1 MLKTSDFDYDLP
13 GKLIAQEPM
22 ARRDQSRLMVLDR
35 ATGRIGH
42 HVFGELPDLL
52 REGDLMVLNDTYVIP
67 AKFFCRRRTGGR
79 IEGLFL
85 RELSAGRW
93 EVMLKGAGRC
103 KVGEKLIFIEEPTL
117 SIKLENRLGEGLW
130 HVAVSPPRNAA
141 ELLERIGATPLPP
154 YIHRDH
160 PDSRDRLTYQTVY
173 AARPGAVAA
182 PTAGLHFTEDVLAD
196 LRSRQIESVNV
207 TLHVGLGT
215 FAPVKVEQLSRHK
228 MHSEWYELPAEAA
241 EAITT
246 AKRQGRRI
254 VAVGTTSVRVLETA
268 AAKGR
273 RVAPSSG
280 AKRSGAEL
288 VGAPHHY
295 PASTHNLRSAPVEG
309 ATPHYCSD
317 SVLAAR
323 TGWTDLFIYPP
334 REFRIVDVLLTNFHL
349 PRSTLLMLV
358 AAFCS
363 PGSTD
368 GIKIIKDAY
377 AEAVR
382 QKYRF
387 YSYGDAMLIL

>member
-1 MLKTSDFDYDLP
+1 MLWLNLFSGNGLSCWIDAARMCARFSPAGQDKEMMPKTSDFDYDLP
-13 GKLIAQEPM
+13 SELIAQKPVEP
-22 ARRDQSRLMVLDR
+22 RDKSRLMVLDR
-35 ATGRIGH
+35 KAGELRH
-42 HVFGELPDLL
+42 HHFGELPALL
-52 REGDLMVLNDTYVIP
+52 REGDLLVLNDTRVIP
-67 AKFFCRRRTGGR
+67 ARFLCQRRTGGQ

-103 KVGEKLIFIEEPTL
+103 KNAEELTFVEEPKV
-117 SIKLENRLGEGLW
+117 SVKLENRLGEGLW
-130 HVAVSPPRNAA
+130 NIVVSPPIGAV
-141 ELLERIGATPLPP
+141 ELLEQIGITPLPP

-160 PDSRDRLTYQTVY
+160 PNSRDRLTYQTVY

-182 PTAGLHFTEDVLAD
+182 PTAGLHFTENILAE
-196 LRSRQIESVNV
+196 LQARKIESVNV

-215 FAPVKVEQLSRHK
+215 FAPVKAKQLDQHE
-228 MHSEWYELPAEAA
+228 MHSEWYELSASAA
-241 EAITT
+241 KTITD
-246 AKRQGRRI
+246 AKKQGRRI

-268 AAKGR
+268 AA
-273 RVAPSSG
+273 
-280 AKRSGAEL
+280 
-288 VGAPHHY
+288 
-295 PASTHNLRSAPVEG
+295 EG
-309 ATPHYCSD
+309 AFEGRS
-317 SVLAAR
+317 
-323 TGWTDLFIYPP
+323 GWTDLFIYPP
-334 REFRIVDVLLTNFHL
+334 SEFRVVDVMLTNFHL

-363 PGSTD
+363 PGSTN

>member
-1 MLKTSDFDYDLP
+1 MTPKASDFDYDLP
-13 GKLIAQEPM
+13 GELIAQAPAAM
-22 ARRDQSRLMVLDR
+22 RDRSRLMVLDR
-35 ATGRIGH
+35 ATGQVSH
-42 HVFGELPDLL
+42 HIFGELPDLL
-52 REGDLMVLNDTYVIP
+52 GEGDLLVLNDTRVIP
-67 AKFFCRRRTGGR
+67 AKFSCRRRTGGR

-85 RELSAGRW
+85 RELSTGRW

-103 KVGEKLIFIEEPTL
+103 QVAEELTISEEPLFT
-117 SIKLENRLGEGLW
+117 IKLESRLGEGLW
-130 HVAVSPPRNAA
+130 HVAVVPPAGA
-141 ELLERIGATPLPP
+141 VELLERVGTTPLPP
-154 YIHRDH
+154 YIHRDA
-160 PDSRDRLTYQTVY
+160 PNNRDRRAYQTIY
-173 AARPGAVAA
+173 ASRPGAVAA

-196 LRSRQIESVNV
+196 LRASRIESATV

-215 FAPVKVEQLSRHK
+215 FAPVKAEQLDRHK
-228 MHSEWYELPAEAA
+228 MHSEWYDFPASAA
-241 EAITT
+241 DAVAA

-268 AAKGR
+268 AA
-273 RVAPSSG
+273 
-280 AKRSGAEL
+280 
-288 VGAPHHY
+288 
-295 PASTHNLRSAPVEG
+295 EG
-309 ATPHYCSD
+309 PMS
-317 SVLAAR
+317 AR

-334 REFRIVDVLLTNFHL
+334 RKFRIVDALLTNFHL

-377 AEAVR
+377 AEAIR